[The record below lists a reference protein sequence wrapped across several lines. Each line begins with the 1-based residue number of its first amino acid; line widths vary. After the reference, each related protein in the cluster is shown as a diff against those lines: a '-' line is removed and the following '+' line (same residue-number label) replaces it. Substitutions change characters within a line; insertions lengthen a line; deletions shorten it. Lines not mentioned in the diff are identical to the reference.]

1 MSAGQG
7 GHSHSG
13 GERRRPAVSPG
24 PPTLEEWEREFSK
37 KVSRRAKHVDWL
49 AIVLIITAVFYVI
62 LGLALGTLFITAPQ
76 WDQNINEQDKVVM
89 PIVGVFF
96 LVFLLLIAVWPAV
109 SGWAIRGRKEW
120 GRWSAVI
127 FCAVTSPMACGSPC
141 CLPITIW
148 GIWALVGPE
157 ADAVFG
163 NRPKP
168 PPYLAGAQPPGK
180 PADGAG
186 EEKAGTDQ
194 EEENEPLP
202 GYGDQP
208 PSIRSPIPQFYP
220 RPRITSKTPPTGV
233 MRYEPP
239 SDKKKEDDEPSQ
251 QGHSYSSLP
260 TVKDITR
267 PDTGKK
273 K

>member
-1 MSAGQG
+1 MSAGHG
-7 GHSHSG
+7 GHSQSG
-13 GERRRPAVSPG
+13 GERRRPVVSPG
-24 PPTLEEWEREFSK
+24 PPTLEDWEREFSK
-37 KVSRRAKHVDWL
+37 KVSRRTKHIDWL

-62 LGLALGTLFITAPQ
+62 LGIVLGALFITAPQ
-76 WDQNINEQDKVVM
+76 WDPNINEQDRVVM

-96 LVFLLLIAVWPAV
+96 LVFFLVVAVWPAV

-163 NRPKP
+163 NKPKP
-168 PPYLAGAQPPGK
+168 PPYLAGAQPQK
-180 PADGAG
+180 PADEAG
-186 EEKAGTDQ
+186 EEKEGSM
-194 EEENEPLP
+194 P

-208 PSIRSPIPQFYP
+208 PSKRSPIPQFYP
-220 RPRITSKTPPTGV
+220 RPRMTSKTPPTGV

-251 QGHSYSSLP
+251 EGHSYSSLP
-260 TVKDITR
+260 TVKDITS
-267 PDTGKK
+267 PYPGKK
-273 K
+273 KT